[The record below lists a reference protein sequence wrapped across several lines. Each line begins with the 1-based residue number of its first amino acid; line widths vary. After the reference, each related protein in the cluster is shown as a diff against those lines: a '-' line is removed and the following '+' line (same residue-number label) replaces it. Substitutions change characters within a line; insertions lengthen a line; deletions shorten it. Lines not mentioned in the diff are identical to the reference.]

1 MVVLINFVFF
11 FFFDSDTD
19 IRRGSQRLDGGWS
32 HKQSEGHA
40 ADLPPLHPR
49 RSAAVRASVIILHTH
64 THIYIFFQLL
74 ATVTFYFILRLMTDR
89 HTVQHHRLWHEIR
102 EALPRVAGI
111 QRKDPRGYRFVGIQ
125 RHHIP
130 IQLFQFRDIFSLSFS
145 LSLLLLTAAQWR
157 RSTWR
162 R

>member
-1 MVVLINFVFF
+1 
-11 FFFDSDTD
+11 
-19 IRRGSQRLDGGWS
+19 
-32 HKQSEGHA
+32 
-40 ADLPPLHPR
+40 
-49 RSAAVRASVIILHTH
+49 
-64 THIYIFFQLL
+64 
-74 ATVTFYFILRLMTDR
+74 MTDR

-145 LSLLLLTAAQWR
+145 LSLITHGCAVATQHVEKMNANLGGTNILQPLKAIFAEPPKPGIPRQVPLYYFCIGRSIIANASVQRGCVCICVCVPVLLIPR
-157 RSTWR
+157 RSSS
-162 R
+162 